1 MKTTVKHLSDTRV
14 VVTIALDAAELEAAE
29 QVALHKFAK
38 DIKVNGFRKGKAPL
52 ELVKKNTDQALLGQ
66 ETLEN
71 ALSKGVA
78 EGFLNN
84 DLQALEQPSIEVKKY
99 VPGQEMEF
107 TAEADVLPKITLGDH
122 KKLKATKQKTEVTD
136 AEVEEVIERI
146 AQSSS
151 EKKAVKRAAKMG
163 DETVIDFVGKL
174 KGEAFPGGT
183 GNDYPL
189 TLGSGSFIPGFEEA
203 LVGVKAGDKKDVELS
218 FPKDYHAKDLAGKK
232 VTFETTVKT
241 VNEIVKP
248 KLDDEFA
255 AKVGPFSSMKDL
267 RNDIKREITARNDQK
282 AEDQYKDDLV
292 RDLVKKTKVAAPKA
306 LVEMQLQSLEQD
318 LTQNLMYQGMNF
330 EQYLESKGYKDR
342 DEWVKKEAEEAAE
355 FRVKAGLTL
364 AELSKAL
371 KVEATSDELASEI
384 NAYKTQYANNPEMA
398 KRFDEPEVQ
407 REIANQLLTRKTL
420 DILVD
425 ANTKKK

>member
-384 NAYKTQYANNPEMA
+384 NTYKTQYANNPEMA

-407 REIANQLLTRKTL
+407 REIANRLITEKTV
-420 DILVD
+420 DELVRL
-425 ANTKKK
+425 NTK

>member
-384 NAYKTQYANNPEMA
+384 NTYKTQYANNPEMA

-407 REIANQLLTRKTL
+407 REIANRLITEKTVDELVRLNRK
-420 DILVD
+420 
-425 ANTKKK
+425 

>member
-52 ELVKKNTDQALLGQ
+52 ELVKKNTDRALLGQ

>member
-38 DIKVNGFRKGKAPL
+38 DTKVNGFRKGKAPL

-107 TAEADVLPKITLGDH
+107 TAEADVLPEITLGDH
-122 KKLKATKQKTEVTD
+122 KRLKATKQKTEVTD

-371 KVEATSDELASEI
+371 KVEATSDELASKI
-384 NAYKTQYANNPEMA
+384 NTYKTQYANNPEMA

-407 REIANQLLTRKTL
+407 REIANRLITEKTV
-420 DILVD
+420 DELVRL
-425 ANTKKK
+425 NTK

>member
-38 DIKVNGFRKGKAPL
+38 DTKVNGFRKGKAPL

-107 TAEADVLPKITLGDH
+107 TAEADVLPEITLGDH

-371 KVEATSDELASEI
+371 KVEATSDELASKI
-384 NAYKTQYANNPEMA
+384 NTYKTQYANNPEMA

-407 REIANQLLTRKTL
+407 REIANRLITEKTV
-420 DILVD
+420 DELVRL
-425 ANTKKK
+425 NTK

>member
-38 DIKVNGFRKGKAPL
+38 DTKVNGFRKGKAPL

-107 TAEADVLPKITLGDH
+107 TAEADVLPEITLGDH

-384 NAYKTQYANNPEMA
+384 NTYKTQYANNPEMA

>member
-407 REIANQLLTRKTL
+407 REIANRLITEKTV
-420 DILVD
+420 DELVRL
-425 ANTKKK
+425 NTK

>member
-38 DIKVNGFRKGKAPL
+38 DTKVNGFRKGKAPL

-107 TAEADVLPKITLGDH
+107 TAEADVLPEITLGDH

-407 REIANQLLTRKTL
+407 REIANRLITEKTV
-420 DILVD
+420 DELVRL
-425 ANTKKK
+425 NTK

>member
-107 TAEADVLPKITLGDH
+107 TAEADVLPEITLGDH

-407 REIANQLLTRKTL
+407 REIANRLITEKTV
-420 DILVD
+420 DELVRL
-425 ANTKKK
+425 NTK

>member
-292 RDLVKKTKVAAPKA
+292 RDLVKKTKVVAPKA

-407 REIANQLLTRKTL
+407 REIANRLITEKTV
-420 DILVD
+420 DELVRL
-425 ANTKKK
+425 NTK

>member
-384 NAYKTQYANNPEMA
+384 NTYKTQYANNPEMA

>member
-1 MKTTVKHLSDTRV
+1 M
-14 VVTIALDAAELEAAE
+14 
-29 QVALHKFAK
+29 
-38 DIKVNGFRKGKAPL
+38 
-52 ELVKKNTDQALLGQ
+52 VKKNTDQALLGQ

-255 AKVGPFSSMKDL
+255 ANVGPFSSMKDL

-384 NAYKTQYANNPEMA
+384 NTYKTQYANNPEMA

-407 REIANQLLTRKTL
+407 REIANRLITEKTV
-420 DILVD
+420 DELVRL
-425 ANTKKK
+425 NTK

>member
-267 RNDIKREITARNDQK
+267 RYDIKREITARNDQK

>member
-38 DIKVNGFRKGKAPL
+38 DTKVNGFRKGKAPL

-407 REIANQLLTRKTL
+407 REIANRLITEKTV
-420 DILVD
+420 DELVRL
-425 ANTKKK
+425 NTK

>member
-38 DIKVNGFRKGKAPL
+38 DTKVNGFRKGKAPL

-384 NAYKTQYANNPEMA
+384 NTYKTQYANNPEMA

-407 REIANQLLTRKTL
+407 REIANRLITEKTV
-420 DILVD
+420 DELVRL
-425 ANTKKK
+425 NTK

>member
-38 DIKVNGFRKGKAPL
+38 DTKVNGFRKGKAPL

-107 TAEADVLPKITLGDH
+107 TAEADVLPEITLGDH

-384 NAYKTQYANNPEMA
+384 NTYKTQYANNPEMA

-407 REIANQLLTRKTL
+407 REIANRLITEKTV
-420 DILVD
+420 DELVRL
-425 ANTKKK
+425 NSK

>member
-107 TAEADVLPKITLGDH
+107 TAEADVLPEITLGDH

-384 NAYKTQYANNPEMA
+384 NTYKTQYANNPEMA

-407 REIANQLLTRKTL
+407 REIANRLITEKTV
-420 DILVD
+420 DELVRL
-425 ANTKKK
+425 NTK

>member
-38 DIKVNGFRKGKAPL
+38 DTKVNGFRKGKAPL

-371 KVEATSDELASEI
+371 KVEATSDELASKI
-384 NAYKTQYANNPEMA
+384 NTYKTQYANNPEMA

-407 REIANQLLTRKTL
+407 REIANRLITEKTV
-420 DILVD
+420 DELVRL
-425 ANTKKK
+425 NTK

>member
-292 RDLVKKTKVAAPKA
+292 RDLVKKTKVVAPKA

>member
-38 DIKVNGFRKGKAPL
+38 DTKVNGFRKGKAPL

-107 TAEADVLPKITLGDH
+107 TAEADVLPEITLGDH
-122 KKLKATKQKTEVTD
+122 KRLKATKQKTEVTD

-384 NAYKTQYANNPEMA
+384 NTYKTQYANNPEMA

-407 REIANQLLTRKTL
+407 REIANRLITEKTV
-420 DILVD
+420 DELVRL
-425 ANTKKK
+425 NTK

>member
-38 DIKVNGFRKGKAPL
+38 DTKVNGFRKGKAPL

-107 TAEADVLPKITLGDH
+107 TAEADVLPEITLGDH
-122 KKLKATKQKTEVTD
+122 KRLKATKQKTEVTD
-136 AEVEEVIERI
+136 DEVEEVIERI

-189 TLGSGSFIPGFEEA
+189 TLGSGSFIPGFEET

-384 NAYKTQYANNPEMA
+384 NTYKTQYANNPEMA

-407 REIANQLLTRKTL
+407 REIANRLITEKTV
-420 DILVD
+420 DELVRL
-425 ANTKKK
+425 NTK

>member
-38 DIKVNGFRKGKAPL
+38 DTKVNGFRKGKAPL

-107 TAEADVLPKITLGDH
+107 TAEADVLPEITLGDH

>member
-38 DIKVNGFRKGKAPL
+38 DTKVNGFRKGKAPL

-107 TAEADVLPKITLGDH
+107 TAEADVLPEITLGDH
-122 KKLKATKQKTEVTD
+122 KRLKATKQKTEVTD

-407 REIANQLLTRKTL
+407 REIANRLITEKTV
-420 DILVD
+420 DELVRL
-425 ANTKKK
+425 NTK

>member
-38 DIKVNGFRKGKAPL
+38 DTKVNGFRKGKAPL

-107 TAEADVLPKITLGDH
+107 TAEADVLPEITLGDH

-136 AEVEEVIERI
+136 AQVEEVIERI

-384 NAYKTQYANNPEMA
+384 NTYKTQYANNPEMA

-407 REIANQLLTRKTL
+407 REIANRLITEKTV
-420 DILVD
+420 DELVRL
-425 ANTKKK
+425 NTK

>member
-107 TAEADVLPKITLGDH
+107 TAEADVLPEITLGDH

-384 NAYKTQYANNPEMA
+384 NTYKTQYANNPEMA

-407 REIANQLLTRKTL
+407 REIANRLITEKTVDELVRLNRK
-420 DILVD
+420 
-425 ANTKKK
+425 

>member
-38 DIKVNGFRKGKAPL
+38 DTKVNGFRKGKAPL

-107 TAEADVLPKITLGDH
+107 TAEADVLPEITLGDH

-384 NAYKTQYANNPEMA
+384 NTYKTQYANNPEMA

-407 REIANQLLTRKTL
+407 REIANRLITEKTV
-420 DILVD
+420 DELVRL
-425 ANTKKK
+425 NTK

>member
-1 MKTTVKHLSDTRV
+1 V

-407 REIANQLLTRKTL
+407 REIANRLITEKTV
-420 DILVD
+420 DELVRL
-425 ANTKKK
+425 NTK

>member
-371 KVEATSDELASEI
+371 KVEATSDELASKI
-384 NAYKTQYANNPEMA
+384 NTYKTQYANNPEMA

-407 REIANQLLTRKTL
+407 REIANRLITEKTV
-420 DILVD
+420 DELVRL
-425 ANTKKK
+425 NTK

>member
-122 KKLKATKQKTEVTD
+122 KRLKATKQKTEVTD

-384 NAYKTQYANNPEMA
+384 NTYKTQYANNPEMA

-407 REIANQLLTRKTL
+407 REIANRLITEKTVDELVRLNRK
-420 DILVD
+420 
-425 ANTKKK
+425 

>member
-38 DIKVNGFRKGKAPL
+38 DTKVNGFRKGKAPL

-107 TAEADVLPKITLGDH
+107 TAEADVLPEITLGDH

-255 AKVGPFSSMKDL
+255 ANVGPFSSMKDL

-407 REIANQLLTRKTL
+407 REIANRLITEKTV
-420 DILVD
+420 DELVRL
-425 ANTKKK
+425 NTK